1 MSESGLNHSFSDSKL
16 LSLLTNSKWV
26 NGPVNASFLKGRW
39 LRRMEIIG
47 TLILLIMFIMAYFQ
61 KFGLFSKI
69 WLWAYV
75 KELCD
80 AQDSHIITKNDLNK
94 SNHFFLTFL
103 MILPLT
109 TYSISI
115 LLSKKGN
122 WHTEFSNISGKS
134 LYKYY

>member
-1 MSESGLNHSFSDSKL
+1 MVEKNGNYRNF
-16 LSLLTNSKWV
+16 NSADYV
-26 NGPVNASFLKGRW
+26 
-39 LRRMEIIG
+39 
-47 TLILLIMFIMAYFQ
+47 YY
-61 KFGLFSKI
+61 GLFSKI

-75 KELCD
+75 KELRD

-103 MILPLT
+103 MIFPLT

-122 WHTEFSNISGKS
+122 
-134 LYKYY
+134 